1 MCEICLSTPCR
12 PQCPNAPEP
21 TPVLRCCKC
30 KEEIFEGEPYLDSP
44 SGQLCETCLDDMTVY
59 EFLKFT
65 EEKLSRAERS
75 LYG

>member
-30 KEEIFEGEPYLDSP
+30 KEEIFEGNPILIRQVDNY
-44 SGQLCETCLDDMTVY
+44 V
-59 EFLKFT
+59 K
-65 EEKLSRAERS
+65 RV
-75 LYG
+75 